1 MAQSGEAMKDQVLVA
16 GAGPVGVTAAYALL
30 RQDIPVTLLEASEDL
45 PSDPR
50 ASTFHPPTME
60 MLDEIGL
67 AEPLHAMGLE
77 VKKWQYRDRKEGLI
91 AEFDLGVLSGLT
103 RYPFRLHCEQYK
115 YARMVLEI
123 IRTMPHCTVHMGA
136 AVNNYTQDADSVSV
150 TTEGPGGVRTFGG
163 RYLIGC
169 DGGRSEVRRCMGT
182 KFDGFTFEERFLVLT
197 TPHDFEPD
205 GFAYT
210 TYLADPDEWVSMFKV
225 PAGGPPGHWR
235 VVFPMGPE
243 ATDEEIFGDTAVQA
257 RLQAFH
263 PLDPPYEV
271 LHRNLYA
278 VHQRIAETFRQRRV
292 FLAGDAAHINNPLGG
307 MGLNFGI
314 HDALNLGDKLGTVWR
329 SEGDEALLDLYVRQR
344 RTVAVE
350 YLHAQTL
357 QNKRDLEERDPAAR
371 AKRQDQWRE
380 TAGDP
385 DKALGFLRRTA
396 MFEGVE
402 RARSIQ

>member
-1 MAQSGEAMKDQVLVA
+1 MNDCVLVA

-30 RQDIPVTLLEASEDL
+30 RQDIPVTILEASEQL

-77 VKKWQYRDRKEGLI
+77 VRKWQYRDRKAGLI
-91 AEFDLGVLSGLT
+91 AEFDLGVLSDLT
-103 RYPFRLHCEQYK
+103 RYPFRLHCEQFK

-123 IRTMPHCTVHMGA
+123 VRAMPHCTVHMGA
-136 AVNNYTQDADSVSV
+136 AVKSFTQDADGVSV
-150 TTEGPGGVRTFGG
+150 AAGGSGMPRSFEG

-169 DGGRSEVRRCMGT
+169 DGGRSEVRRSMDVG
-182 KFDGFTFEERFLVLT
+182 FDGFTFEERFLVLT
-197 TPHDFEPD
+197 TTHDFEPD
-205 GFAYT
+205 GYAYT

-235 VVFPMGPE
+235 VVFPMKPD
-243 ATDEEIFGDTAVQA
+243 ATDDEIFGDDAVQH
-257 RLQAFH
+257 RLRAFH
-263 PLDPPYEV
+263 PLDGPYEV

-278 VHQRIAETFRQRRV
+278 VHQRIAETFRQGRV

-314 HDALNLGDKLGTVWR
+314 HDALNLGEKLGRVWR
-329 SEGDEALLDLYVRQR
+329 GESGDALLDLYDRQR

-357 QNKRDLEERDPAAR
+357 QNKRDLEERDPQAR
-371 AKRQDQWRE
+371 ARRHDEWRE

-385 DKALGFLRRTA
+385 GKALGFLRRTA

-402 RARSIQ
+402 RAHGIQ

>member
-1 MAQSGEAMKDQVLVA
+1 MNECVLVA

-30 RQDIPVTLLEASEDL
+30 RQDIPVTLLEASELL

-60 MLDEIGL
+60 MLEEIGL
-67 AEPLHAMGLE
+67 AAPLHAMGIE

-91 AEFDLGVLSGLT
+91 AEFDLSILSGLT
-103 RYPFRLHCEQYK
+103 RYPFRLHCEQFK
-115 YARMVLEI
+115 YARMVLDL
-123 IRTMPHCTVHMGA
+123 IREMPHCTIHMGA
-136 AVNNYTQDADSVSV
+136 AVKSYEQTADGVRV
-150 TTEGPGGVRTFGG
+150 AAEGPDGPLTFDGS
-163 RYLIGC
+163 YLIGC
-169 DGGRSEVRRCMGT
+169 DGGRSEVRRSMNI

-205 GFAYT
+205 GFAFT
-210 TYLADPDEWVSMFKV
+210 TYMADPDEWVSMFKV
-225 PAGGPPGHWR
+225 PADGPPGQWR
-235 VVFPMGPE
+235 VVFPMKPD
-243 ATDEEIFGDTAVQA
+243 ATDDKIFGDDAVQA

-263 PLDPPYEV
+263 PLDGGYEV

-278 VHQRIAETFRQRRV
+278 VHQRIAETFRRGRV

-314 HDALNLGDKLGTVWR
+314 HDALNLGEKLGSVWR
-329 SEGDEALLDLYVRQR
+329 GERGDALLDLYDRQR

-357 QNKRDLEERDPAAR
+357 QNKRDLEERDALAR
-371 AKRQDQWRE
+371 AKRQAEWRE

-385 DKALGFLRRTA
+385 DRALAFLRRTA